1 METSLSRQQTMEYL
15 RIASEL
21 ETSVYAQE
29 SFLKKLREKHTEAE
43 AGRCKV
49 AAMEIPEASKY
60 EKQNFAIRFI
70 WNFFCLELIAFV
82 SIDPHSF
89 LTVLWGIVF
98 AIGLSSGI
106 VLLIAAI
113 IYVVIS
119 EFQIAFVGDQSM
131 QMVVSLQIA
140 LVLTHLLPGII
151 AALRTGIVNRNN
163 RETAEYEQE
172 DQKKALAK
180 RKQGIAE
187 WQGKEREIEKWIKSA
202 EASLAETK
210 EDLRKLYALDV
221 IYPKYRNFIAAC
233 TIYEY
238 FKSGRC
244 YTLTGHEGAYNLYES
259 ELKQNIIISMLQD
272 ISTQMNKIIQN
283 QYVLWQAI
291 EDTNDR
297 ISGLSSKVDSSV
309 AKLSAEVE
317 SAKYSAQLAEQNTN
331 YLVYLESVKN
341 F

>member
-29 SFLKKLREKHTEAE
+29 SFLKKLREKRAAAE
-43 AGRCKV
+43 SVCRDWASKK
-49 AAMEIPEASKY
+49 IPEVYDFSRTHF
-60 EKQNFAIRFI
+60 NRFI
-70 WNFFCLELIAFV
+70 HGFFGIEVGIFNWCRDAENAFIGILGIFW
-82 SIDPHSF
+82 IDIVGLHSF
-89 LTVLWGIVF
+89 LAMGVAEVIFGTAQFEVESKEFVI
-98 AIGLSSGI
+98 SY
-106 VLLIAAI
+106 LIALGISHFIPAI
-113 IYVVIS
+113 INMLI
-119 EFQIAFVGDQSM
+119 
-131 QMVVSLQIA
+131 
-140 LVLTHLLPGII
+140 
-151 AALRTGIVNRNN
+151 TGIVNRKDAKLTLQM
-163 RETAEYEQE
+163 EEEQ
-172 DQKKALAK
+172 KAALEK

-341 F
+341 S